1 MAILYDDILDI
12 VKDRLRYQ
20 AYWTD
25 VDEKNLRKDVF
36 ELQQDMKSYYSVDL
50 ENTDDEDDLVL
61 DDLYED
67 YLESYDDLVIGID
80 NILNFNLEGEFI
92 FNNFDYYFYYITL
105 LFLILNGFIIFA
117 FFYMHLVLIW
127 LFNLNMMKKRLLKL
141 IEC

>member
-36 ELQQDMKSYYSVDL
+36 ELQQDMKSYYSEEL
-50 ENTDDEDDLVL
+50 ENTEDEDDLVL

-127 LFNLNMMKKRLLKL
+127 
-141 IEC
+141 

>member
-36 ELQQDMKSYYSVDL
+36 ELQQDMKSYYNVDL
-50 ENTDDEDDLVL
+50 ENTDDDDDLVL

-80 NILNFNLEGEFI
+80 NILNFNIEGEFI

-105 LFLILNGFIIFA
+105 LFLILNGFIIIA
-117 FFYMHLVLIW
+117 FLYMHLVLIW
-127 LFNLNMMKKRLLKL
+127 LFNLNMMKKRLRKL